1 MLVFDARAAH
11 PVGMVIF
18 AEEDCA
24 NPPVFERRGALERRG
39 DLAAVV
45 QAGKAECP

>member
-1 MLVFDARAAH
+1 MLVFDAGAAYS
-11 PVGMVIF
+11 VGVVVF

-24 NPPVFERRGALERRG
+24 NPPVFEWRGALERRG

-45 QAGKAECP
+45 QAGEAECP